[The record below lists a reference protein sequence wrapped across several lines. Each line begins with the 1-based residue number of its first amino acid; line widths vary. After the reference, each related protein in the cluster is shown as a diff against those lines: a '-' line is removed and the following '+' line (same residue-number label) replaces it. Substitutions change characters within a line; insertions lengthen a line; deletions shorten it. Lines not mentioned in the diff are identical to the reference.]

1 MKSLPV
7 LLMAALLPNAAA
19 AETIDVRSDSEQP
32 TVIYGEAE
40 NANGTFNEMTVSR
53 RRMPKIRSATRS
65 SMSFLTVSRRLRLK
79 RASRCRRRPNSEK
92 VP

>member
-32 TVIYGEAE
+32 TVI
-40 NANGTFNEMTVSR
+40 
-53 RRMPKIRSATRS
+53 
-65 SMSFLTVSRRLRLK
+65 
-79 RASRCRRRPNSEK
+79 
-92 VP
+92 

>member
-40 NANGTFNEMTVSR
+40 NANGTFNEMTVEQAADAKN
-53 RRMPKIRSATRS
+53 PFGNPIVNELPYGKPA
-65 SMSFLTVSRRLRLK
+65 
-79 RASRCRRRPNSEK
+79 P
-92 VP
+92 

>member
-7 LLMAALLPNAAA
+7 LLMAALLPNVAA

-40 NANGTFNEMTVSR
+40 NANGTFKEIIKNCTD
-53 RRMPKIRSATRS
+53 
-65 SMSFLTVSRRLRLK
+65 
-79 RASRCRRRPNSEK
+79 
-92 VP
+92 